1 MNNVMITLIILFVSM
16 TLVSQVEAQGQHAQ
30 HNNHQ
35 HEMASGSHAADDF
48 QTEFSMFMQDYFDVK
63 EALVDSDLE
72 KARHNSHAMS
82 DRLEKIG
89 PHRLEGDEH
98 MFWMNRFEDLSDG
111 IAAIHDAGSLD
122 DAREHFSSLSDQLVE
137 IAGTLGMDGV
147 VYHQFCP
154 MADAGWL
161 SDEEEI
167 RNPYMPDTMLG
178 CGRIEEQIEG

>member
-1 MNNVMITLIILFVSM
+1 MKNQMITFFILIVSM
-16 TLVSQVEAQGQHAQ
+16 TLVNQVEAQGH
-30 HNNHQ
+30 HSHHDSHQ
-35 HEMASGSHAADDF
+35 YEAPGSHSTDEF
-48 QTEFSMFMQDYFDVK
+48 QAEFAVFMQNYFDLK

-72 KARHNSHAMS
+72 KARHNSHAMG
-82 DRLEKIG
+82 DQLEEIG

-111 IAAIHDAGSLD
+111 IAAIHNAGSLA
-122 DAREHFSSLSDQLVE
+122 DAREYFSSLSDQLVE
-137 IAGTLGMDGV
+137 IVGILDMDGS

-178 CGRIEEQIEG
+178 CGRVERQLGS

>member
-1 MNNVMITLIILFVSM
+1 MKNLMITFFILIVSM
-16 TLVSQVEAQGQHAQ
+16 TLVNQVEAQGHQSH
-30 HNNHQ
+30 HENHQ
-35 HEMASGSHAADDF
+35 LEAPGTHATDEF
-48 QTEFSMFMQDYFDVK
+48 QAEFAVFMQNYFDLK

-72 KARHNSHAMS
+72 KARHNSHAMG
-82 DRLEKIG
+82 DQLEEIG

-122 DAREHFSSLSDQLVE
+122 DAREYFSSLSDQLIE
-137 IAGTLGMDGV
+137 IVGTLGMDGS
-147 VYHQFCP
+147 VYHQYCP

-167 RNPYMPDTMLG
+167 RNPYMPETMLG
-178 CGRIEEQIEG
+178 CGSIEKKITG